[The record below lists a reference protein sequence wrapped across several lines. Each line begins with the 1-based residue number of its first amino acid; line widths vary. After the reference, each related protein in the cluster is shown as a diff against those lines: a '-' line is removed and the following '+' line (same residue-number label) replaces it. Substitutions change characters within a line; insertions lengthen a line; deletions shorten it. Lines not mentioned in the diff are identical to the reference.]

1 MNCRGVSLPLKCTD
15 LIPRVSLPLLAPWR
29 SLSHLVNS
37 ALVSLLLP
45 IVVVNVLW
53 SCVIFLSFVR
63 VGSFWVLAS
72 YFYFTGK

>member
-1 MNCRGVSLPLKCTD
+1 MPVYVDCTAFLLIPFAHD

-29 SLSHLVNS
+29 SVSHLVNS

-53 SCVIFLSFVR
+53 S
-63 VGSFWVLAS
+63 
-72 YFYFTGK
+72 